1 MATIKVACPECG
13 QKVSGDEGFLGS
25 LVECPICS
33 SNILF
38 PGQKPAGLSQETLT
52 PAEPDPVN
60 RIIRVGEPLPE
71 KRKRKKLTVIAARLK
86 NAAEDE
92 EDLLL
97 PPSPI
102 FVADVRRRMELS
114 QKVFA
119 RRLRIPL
126 STLRKWESNDTQPTG
141 AAATLIEILDHRPE
155 LIHLL
160 AE

>member
-1 MATIKVACPECG
+1 M
-13 QKVSGDEGFLGS
+13 
-25 LVECPICS
+25 
-33 SNILF
+33 
-38 PGQKPAGLSQETLT
+38 
-52 PAEPDPVN
+52 N

-102 FVADVRRRMELS
+102 FVAEVRRRMELS